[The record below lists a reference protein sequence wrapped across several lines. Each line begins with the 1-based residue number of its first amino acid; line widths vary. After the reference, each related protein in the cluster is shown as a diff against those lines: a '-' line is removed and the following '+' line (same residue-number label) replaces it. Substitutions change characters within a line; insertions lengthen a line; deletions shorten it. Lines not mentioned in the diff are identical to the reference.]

1 MNTSDFNIHLH
12 TKRTERKSDMK
23 ASGSLLRVV
32 ALIFYILFSLPG
44 AADARPQFAQFTGNP
59 CSACHISPQG
69 GGPLKPEGE
78 EFKKKL
84 QDLDIPIDQNLRI
97 STGQRLIHLVLYL
110 LHIPFGVAWV
120 GLFLYTFGP
129 ALRKRTLIIP
139 PKPYIRQIMYGAVV
153 VLITGPLMVVSR
165 MKMVPGLFTTRFGL
179 LLLIKIAAVLIL
191 LTSTVALLWHATV
204 VLARRYKRLAK
215 SLDKESE
222 LELTPD
228 DLLLFSGSEK
238 RKALVAVDGKVY
250 DVTGRNLWRRGIHPG
265 GHHAGHDLTGDFAKA
280 PHGKE
285 VFDRVTPVG
294 RVIEPDTSARRGP
307 MSWATMLGV
316 TASGII
322 LLVVAL
328 WRW

>member
-1 MNTSDFNIHLH
+1 MKTSNFHIYLRD
-12 TKRTERKSDMK
+12 TRTGRKPDMK
-23 ASGSLLRVV
+23 TSGSLILVI
-32 ALIFYILFSLPG
+32 ALIFSIVCLLPG
-44 AADARPQFAQFTGNP
+44 AAVARPEFAQFTGNP
-59 CSACHISPQG
+59 CSACHISSLG
-69 GGPLKPEGE
+69 GGALKPAGE

-84 QDLDIPIDQNLRI
+84 KDLDIPFDPNLRI
-97 STGQRLIHLVLYL
+97 STGQRILHLVMYL
-110 LHIPFGVAWV
+110 LHVPFGVAWV

-129 ALRKRTLIIP
+129 ALRKRRLIIP
-139 PKPYIRQIMYGAVV
+139 PRPYIRQIVYGAIV
-153 VLITGPLMVVSR
+153 VLITGPVMATFR
-165 MKMVPGLFTTRFGL
+165 MKMIPGIFSTPFGL

-191 LTSTVALLWHATV
+191 LTSTVALLWHTTV

-215 SLDKESE
+215 SLDKGSE

-238 RKALVAVDGKVY
+238 RKALVAVGGKVY

-265 GHHAGHDLTGDFAKA
+265 GHHAGYDLTGDFAKA

-307 MSWATMLGV
+307 MSWAVMLGV

-322 LLVVAL
+322 LIVVAL

>member
-1 MNTSDFNIHLH
+1 MNSSDFNIYLRDM
-12 TKRTERKSDMK
+12 RTGRKPDMK
-23 ASGSLLRVV
+23 ISGSLILVI
-32 ALIFYILFSLPG
+32 ALIFSIVCLLPG
-44 AADARPQFAQFTGNP
+44 AAIARPQFAQFTGNP

-84 QDLDIPIDQNLRI
+84 KNLDIPIDSNLRI
-97 STGQRLIHLVLYL
+97 STGQRLLHFALIL

-120 GLFLYTFGP
+120 GLFLYSFGP
-129 ALRKRTLIIP
+129 ALRRRSLVIP
-139 PKPYIRQIMYGAVV
+139 PRPYIRQIMYGAIV
-153 VLITGPLMVVSR
+153 VLITGPLMVASK
-165 MKMVPGLFTTRFGL
+165 MKMVPELFTTRFGL
-179 LLLIKIAAVLIL
+179 LLLIKIAAVLAL
-191 LTSTVALLWHATV
+191 LTATTALLWRTTV
-204 VLARRYKRLAK
+204 LLARRYKRLAK
-215 SLDKESE
+215 SLDNESE
-222 LELTPD
+222 IELTPD

-307 MSWATMLGV
+307 MSWAVMLGV

-322 LLVVAL
+322 LMVVAL